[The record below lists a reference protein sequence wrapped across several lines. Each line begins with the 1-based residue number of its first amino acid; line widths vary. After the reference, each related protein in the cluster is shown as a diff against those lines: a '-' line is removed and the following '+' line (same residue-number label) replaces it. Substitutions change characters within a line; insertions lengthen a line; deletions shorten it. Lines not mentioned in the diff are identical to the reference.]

1 MMVRLTAVSTLLLFL
16 TSCASVPQWSEGP
29 ADCEY
34 GEGRYKEGWS
44 KDLYTGARRYQESK
58 LICVEGPQ
66 VIKLPSYI
74 DLLAL
79 PKAKSMPVVA
89 VYKFADKTGQRKDS
103 QSGQSFST
111 AVTQGGTEL
120 LIDALKTAANGKWF
134 RVVEREGIDALVRER
149 QIIRSARDEAAKK
162 LDKKSPG
169 VGPLLFAGMLIEGG
183 IIGYDSNIKT
193 GGRGA
198 RTLGIGFSRSYRQD
212 VVTVSIRAVSV
223 LTGEIL
229 LNVQTRKTI
238 LSYGSGGDVFRFI
251 EAGTQLLEY
260 EDGVG
265 NNESVTY
272 AVRTAIEAAV
282 LEMVYQGHD
291 RGFWEI
297 EAGHRHP
304 HQKDHMGT
312 NEKHSVDEK
321 LKREKHET

>member
-1 MMVRLTAVSTLLLFL
+1 MIRQTAASLFLLFL
-16 TSCASVPQWSEGP
+16 VGCAQMPQWSAAP
-29 ADCEY
+29 ANCEY
-34 GEGRYKEGWS
+34 GEGKYKEGWS
-44 KDLYTGARRYQESK
+44 KDVYTGVRRYQESK
-58 LICVEGPQ
+58 QICIEGPE

-79 PKAKSMPVVA
+79 PAATSMPVVA
-89 VYKFADKTGQRKDS
+89 VYGFADKTGQRKDS
-103 QSGQSFST
+103 QTGQSFST

-134 RVVEREGIDALVRER
+134 RVVEREGIDGLVRER
-149 QIIRSARDEAAKK
+149 QIVRSTRDEAAKK
-162 LDKKSPG
+162 LKQESPG

-183 IIGYDSNIKT
+183 IIGYDSNIRT

-198 RTLGIGFSRSYRQD
+198 RTLGIGFSNQYRQD
-212 VVTVSIRAVSV
+212 VVTVSLRAVSV

-229 LNVQTRKTI
+229 LNVQTRKTV
-238 LSYGSGGDVFRFI
+238 LSYGTGGDLFRFI
-251 EAGTQLLEY
+251 EQGTQLIEY

-297 EAGHRHP
+297 AAGHRHP
-304 HQKDHMGT
+304 HQKDHGGT
-312 NEKHSVDEK
+312 NDAHSIDDKIKGKKDE
-321 LKREKHET
+321 T